1 MNCPHRPSTVGE
13 LTPNREQSSS
23 LELPRCEGGRPTGQ
37 TNYFECTFTRSAHV
51 TALVVLA

>member
-23 LELPRCEGGRPTGQ
+23 LELPRCEGGRPKGQ
-37 TNYFECTFTRSAHV
+37 TNYFECTFPRSAHV